1 MTYFPTRR
9 TLVLAWAALMLAT
22 TATAYLGKA
31 GVPGALPAAFLG
43 GLAFITW
50 VKAGLILRVYL
61 NLRTAPAWADGLMIL
76 VGLVLAMILVFFA
89 LPAAH

>member
-9 TLVLAWAALMLAT
+9 TLVLGWAALMLAT

-43 GLAFITW
+43 GLALVTW

-89 LPAAH
+89 LPAGH